1 MGPLSNPRH
10 ERFAQALFEGK
21 PANAAYAEAGYSPHD
36 GNCIRLRGNE
46 RVQARLR
53 ELQAEIAKENVV
65 SVGSLLAE
73 LESARQKATS
83 LDQLSA
89 VVRSIEAKA
98 KISGLLTQKI
108 EVTNGGNV
116 FDDCEC
122 IADVAH
128 TIARSG
134 GVELS
139 AQELVAFTKLITEWH
154 DAMRLFLASCKT
166 QPVQPS
172 MTQSQ
177 RLNHERKRLG
187 LSRLNASQP
196 QSG

>member
-1 MGPLSNPRH
+1 M
-10 ERFAQALFEGK
+10 
-21 PANAAYAEAGYSPHD
+21 
-36 GNCIRLRGNE
+36 
-46 RVQARLR
+46 
-53 ELQAEIAKENVV
+53 V

-116 FDDCEC
+116 FDDCESMS
-122 IADVAH
+122 DVAD

-139 AQELVAFTKLITEWH
+139 AEELVAFTKLIAEWH
-154 DAMRLFLASCKT
+154 DAMRQFLASCKAKV
-166 QPVQPS
+166 VQPAMS
-172 MTQSQ
+172 QSQ

-187 LSRLNASQP
+187 LRPVNASQP
-196 QSG
+196 

>member
-1 MGPLSNPRH
+1 M
-10 ERFAQALFEGK
+10 
-21 PANAAYAEAGYSPHD
+21 
-36 GNCIRLRGNE
+36 RGNE

-73 LESARQKATS
+73 LEAARQKATS

-108 EVTNGGNV
+108 EVTNGGGNV
-116 FDDCEC
+116 FDDCEST
-122 IADVAH
+122 ADVADA
-128 TIARSG
+128 IARSG
-134 GVELS
+134 GVELNPE
-139 AQELVAFTKLITEWH
+139 ELLAFTTIIAEWH
-154 DAMRLFLASCKT
+154 DQMRQFLASCKAKV
-166 QPVQPS
+166 VQPAMS
-172 MTQSQ
+172 EIQ

-187 LSRLNASQP
+187 LRPVNASQS